1 MIDVVKFKP
10 NRTYVSSTP
19 PNYREFYLVTNIIN
33 NDSSIEIVT
42 DRGSF
47 PLSENYIHVTSYD
60 SNKVTYVEYFEG
72 IGRSLVIATDTYESL
87 GYDKPRTVDSSKR
100 FLNGAGKFV
109 ELP

>member
-1 MIDVVKFKP
+1 MIDVVKFKL

-19 PNYREFYLVTNIIN
+19 PHYHEFYEIIDIIK
-33 NDSSIEIVT
+33 NDSSVEIVT

-47 PLSENYIHVTSYD
+47 PLSENYIHVISYD

-72 IGRSLVIATDTYESL
+72 VGRSLVIATDTYEAL
-87 GYDKPRTVDSSKR
+87 GYDKPRTYDPSKR
-100 FLNGAGKFV
+100 FLNGEGKFV